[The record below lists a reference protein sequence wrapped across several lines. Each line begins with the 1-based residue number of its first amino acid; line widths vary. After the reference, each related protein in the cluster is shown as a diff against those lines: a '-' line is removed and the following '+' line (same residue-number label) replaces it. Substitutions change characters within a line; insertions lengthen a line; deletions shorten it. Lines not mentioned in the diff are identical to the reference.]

1 MFRLVLFGGK
11 AVGTSALLLTQSVRR
26 VKLRRHPFSWQP
38 SQPAAQ
44 PSQMDTLD
52 DMLGGVR

>member
-1 MFRLVLFGGK
+1 MFRLVMFGGK

-38 SQPAAQ
+38 PAPP